1 MVTCDGNAR
10 RRFITQLRIW
20 GTLYWWRR
28 MNIYKRMGIVRAK
41 SADAALVIGAMAAML
56 SGGVAGLALSV
67 VAEGQQIQQIVE
79 HRAGAA
85 YDVARETV
93 ISGKIVQ
100 YSAAS
105 TTPPLGAH
113 ISLQTSSGT
122 IDVHAGNAK
131 LLQASN
137 ISLQAG
143 DSVSITGETV
153 QFGNSNVFVARL
165 IQKGSQSVAVR
176 SKNGVPLLPTAV
188 NANGKIASPAGAR

>member
-1 MVTCDGNAR
+1 MK
-10 RRFITQLRIW
+10 IHKW
-20 GTLYWWRR
+20 
-28 MNIYKRMGIVRAK
+28 VRGAC
-41 SADAALVIGAMAAML
+41 AIGAVIALVW
-56 SGGVAGLALSV
+56 GVEAR
-67 VAEGQQIQQIVE
+67 GQQIPLSAG
-79 HRAGAA
+79 HRPGAA
-85 YDVARETV
+85 YDVARESV

-100 YSAAS
+100 YSASS

-131 LLQASN
+131 LIQANN
-137 ISLQAG
+137 ISFQAG

-188 NANGKIASPAGAR
+188 NANGKIVAPAGAR

>member
-1 MVTCDGNAR
+1 MKIHKWMR
-10 RRFITQLRIW
+10 
-20 GTLYWWRR
+20 
-28 MNIYKRMGIVRAK
+28 
-41 SADAALVIGAMAAML
+41 SACAIGAVMA
-56 SGGVAGLALSV
+56 LALGV
-67 VAEGQQIQQIVE
+67 VARGQQIQLSTG

-85 YDVARETV
+85 YDVARESV
-93 ISGKIVQ
+93 ISGKIVL
-100 YSAAS
+100 YSASS

-131 LLQASN
+131 LIQASN

-153 QFGNSNVFVARL
+153 QFGNSNVFVARV
-165 IQKGSQSVAVR
+165 IQKGSQSVALR

-188 NANGKIASPAGAR
+188 NASGKIISPAGAR

>member
-1 MVTCDGNAR
+1 MNKYKWAQIAR
-10 RRFITQLRIW
+10 AIIAMASLVSAAAA
-20 GTLYWWRR
+20 L
-28 MNIYKRMGIVRAK
+28 GIVAQ
-41 SADAALVIGAMAAML
+41 
-56 SGGVAGLALSV
+56 
-67 VAEGQQIQQIVE
+67 GQQIQQIAG
-79 HRAGAA
+79 HRARAA
-85 YDVARETV
+85 YDVARESV

-100 YSAAS
+100 YNSTS

-131 LLQASN
+131 VIQVSN
-137 ISLQAG
+137 ISLQTG

-165 IQKGSQSVAVR
+165 IQKGLQSVAVR

-188 NANGKIASPAGAR
+188 NANGKIVSPAGAR

>member
-1 MVTCDGNAR
+1 MRKYKWMGSAR
-10 RRFITQLRIW
+10 AI
-20 GTLYWWRR
+20 
-28 MNIYKRMGIVRAK
+28 
-41 SADAALVIGAMAAML
+41 LV
-56 SGGVAGLALSV
+56 VAGLLSGV
-67 VAEGQQIQQIVE
+67 IARGQQIQQTVS
-79 HRAGAA
+79 HRNGAA
-85 YDVARETV
+85 YDVARETM

-100 YSAAS
+100 YSSPS

-131 LLQASN
+131 LIQASN

-153 QFGNSNVFVARL
+153 QFGNSGVFVARL
-165 IQKGSQSVAVR
+165 IQKGAQSVAVR

-188 NANGKIASPAGAR
+188 NANGKIVSPAGAR

>member
-1 MVTCDGNAR
+1 MKILKWMR
-10 RRFITQLRIW
+10 R
-20 GTLYWWRR
+20 
-28 MNIYKRMGIVRAK
+28 VCA
-41 SADAALVIGAMAAML
+41 IGAVIAFVL
-56 SGGVAGLALSV
+56 GVEAR
-67 VAEGQQIQQIVE
+67 GQQIQLSAG

-85 YDVARETV
+85 YDVARESV

-100 YSAAS
+100 YSASS

-113 ISLQTSSGT
+113 ISLRTSSGT

-131 LLQASN
+131 VIQASN

-143 DSVSITGETV
+143 DSVSITGESV
-153 QFGNSNVFVARL
+153 QFGNGKVFVARL

-188 NANGKIASPAGAR
+188 NANGKVVSPAGAR

>member
-1 MVTCDGNAR
+1 MK
-10 RRFITQLRIW
+10 
-20 GTLYWWRR
+20 
-28 MNIYKRMGIVRAK
+28 IYKWVRSVCAIG
-41 SADAALVIGAMAAML
+41 AVIALV
-56 SGGVAGLALSV
+56 LSV
-67 VAEGQQIQQIVE
+67 VARGQQIQLSAG
-79 HRAGAA
+79 HRPGAA
-85 YDVARETV
+85 YDVTRESV

-100 YSAAS
+100 YSASS

-131 LLQASN
+131 LIQASN

-165 IQKGSQSVAVR
+165 VQKGSQSVAVR

-188 NANGKIASPAGAR
+188 NANGKIVAPAGAR

>member
-1 MVTCDGNAR
+1 MKTNK
-10 RRFITQLRIW
+10 W
-20 GTLYWWRR
+20 
-28 MNIYKRMGIVRAK
+28 VRSVCA
-41 SADAALVIGAMAAML
+41 IGAVIAP
-56 SGGVAGLALSV
+56 VLSV
-67 VAEGQQIQQIVE
+67 VARGQQIQLSAG

-85 YDVARETV
+85 YDAARESV

-100 YSAAS
+100 YSASS

-131 LLQASN
+131 LIQASN

-153 QFGNSNVFVARL
+153 QFGNSNIFVARL

-188 NANGKIASPAGAR
+188 NANGKIVSPAGAR

>member
-1 MVTCDGNAR
+1 MKKYIWMGSAMAIVAMVV
-10 RRFITQLRIW
+10 LP
-20 GTLYWWRR
+20 L
-28 MNIYKRMGIVRAK
+28 GIVAH
-41 SADAALVIGAMAAML
+41 
-56 SGGVAGLALSV
+56 
-67 VAEGQQIQQIVE
+67 GQQIQQTVS
-79 HRAGAA
+79 HRNGAA
-85 YDVARETV
+85 YDVARESV

-100 YSAAS
+100 YSASS

-131 LLQASN
+131 LIQASN

-188 NANGKIASPAGAR
+188 NANGKIVSPAGAR